1 MPIIWFW
8 QKEIKMIEL
17 LLKEAKEACRS
28 FQLVGYEDKVKALK
42 AIQKAL
48 YANTSKIIEANQKD
62 IENARKQGMKESMID
77 RLLLDEK
84 RIQEIADGVER
95 VSQLED
101 PIGQV
106 IRSIERPNGLKIQQ
120 VRIPIGTVGVV
131 YEARPNVTVDIAA
144 ICIKTNNVCI
154 LKGGKEAFYSN
165 QALCQIMQ
173 EAIQDVLSVNPIYMI
188 EQMDHAVVTELIC
201 DRDHVD
207 VVIPRGGK
215 GLIQHVVKN
224 AKVPVIETGAGLC
237 HLYVDQYANIEMALK
252 IAENA
257 KIQRPSVCN
266 AIETILVHEK
276 VAKVFLC
283 QLKPIFSKIK
293 IYGDSTSLEYLD
305 GELATNENY
314 ASEYDDYICNIKVVK
329 EIDEAIEHIYQYST
343 KHSECI
349 VTENAQEAAY
359 FMDALDSACVYHNA
373 STRFTDGGQFGFGA
387 EVGISTQKLHAR
399 GPLGLQEMTSTK
411 YKIYGNGQIR
421 K

>member
-1 MPIIWFW
+1 
-8 QKEIKMIEL
+8 MIEL
-17 LLKEAKEACRS
+17 LLKQAKEACRS
-28 FQLVGYEDKVKALK
+28 FQLVGYEDKIKALK
-42 AIQKAL
+42 AIQEAL
-48 YANTSKIIEANQKD
+48 QANTSKIIEANQKD

-84 RIQEIADGVER
+84 RILEIADGVYR

-106 IRSIERPNGLKIQQ
+106 IRTIERPNGLKIQQ

-173 EAIQDVLSVNPIYMI
+173 EAIQDILPVNPIYMI

-276 VAKVFLC
+276 VAKDFLC

-314 ASEYDDYICNIKVVK
+314 ATEYDDYICNIKVVK
-329 EIDEAIEHIYQYST
+329 DINEAIEHIYQYST

-349 VTENAQEAAY
+349 VTENEKEAAY